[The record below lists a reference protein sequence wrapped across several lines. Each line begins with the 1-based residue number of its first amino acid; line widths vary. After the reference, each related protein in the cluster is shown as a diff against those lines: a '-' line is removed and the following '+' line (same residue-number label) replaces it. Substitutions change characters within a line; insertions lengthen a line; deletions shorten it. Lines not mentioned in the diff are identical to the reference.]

1 MNEMPCFSLEC
12 ERESVITSAIS
23 KYIQDLT
30 KLFLPLLTVKPLSN
44 RTYKSQLVTWPGN
57 ILGGCGRDAIQVDAV
72 EALFP
77 CYQNTWWY

>member
-1 MNEMPCFSLEC
+1 MPCFSPLEC

-44 RTYKSQLVTWPGN
+44 RTYKLATPNMAWKYS
-57 ILGGCGRDAIQVDAV
+57 GRVRA
-72 EALFP
+72 
-77 CYQNTWWY
+77 